1 MRRLNELVAL
11 LCVPEPQ
18 RGIVKKL
25 VQHAV
30 KLALLHRCFRWAVGE
45 FGDIDADD
53 AQATAAATLFF
64 LSRWLIWRPELRG
77 GHSLLAGTT
86 VGLVSAPGSD
96 PALLALEAR
105 LEYGR
110 RFWRDPV
117 KRERLLRHWLDVRH
131 PYSDR
136 LRERWLPL
144 VDRVL
149 RSPPG
154 GDDALDAALQA
165 EGSSLRAV
173 VREIPPVFGSFFN
186 DPGHG
191 RAASSPASPGCCSS

>member
-1 MRRLNELVAL
+1 M
-11 LCVPEPQ
+11 PS
-18 RGIVKKL
+18 G
-25 VQHAV
+25 
-30 KLALLHRCFRWAVGE
+30 
-45 FGDIDADD
+45 
-53 AQATAAATLFF
+53 
-64 LSRWLIWRPELRG
+64 
-77 GHSLLAGTT
+77 
-86 VGLVSAPGSD
+86 PGSSVWSEVGD
-96 PALLALEAR
+96 GPAPWENATRIMMKRLLYQDEAR

-117 KRERLLRHWLDVRH
+117 KRDRLLRHWLDVRH

-154 GDDALDAALQA
+154 SDDALDAALQA

-173 VREIPPVFGSFFN
+173 VREIPPVFGTFFT
-186 DPGHG
+186 DSEHACCHGSDAHG
-191 RAASSPASPGCCSS
+191 RPAARHEDAAHPSSTRSKS